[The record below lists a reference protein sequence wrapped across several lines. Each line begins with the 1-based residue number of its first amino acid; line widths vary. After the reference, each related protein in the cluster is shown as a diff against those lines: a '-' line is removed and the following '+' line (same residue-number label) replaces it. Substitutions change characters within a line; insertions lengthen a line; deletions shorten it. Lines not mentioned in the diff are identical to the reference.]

1 MAKKNKPPK
10 PKKQSGESSKEF
22 KARKKAWKQEQALI
36 GKYRK
41 AGIDD
46 PEFFA
51 QQRGERPAPP
61 PPHER
66 PIPETKSREEGGQR
80 RDGTYTRRSTV
91 DLSKIEAHL
100 DTKMDKGHS
109 ESLHTR
115 FKSEFGEDLDTPE
128 GYDLIPD
135 REVQVR
141 PGPPTLTGVESGLSD
156 QVLADV
162 YGVQATSYA
171 PAPAPVPEPTP
182 APQVVEPEP
191 APEMEIEPEP
201 VPEPMPEPIPEP
213 EPEPE
218 VEVEPEPEPEP
229 VPEPVPE
236 PEPEP
241 TPPPVV
247 LPEPGAVAG
256 VAGAGAGATAAA
268 EAAEPAVLEEIDP
281 PKYKFLDLRR
291 FIKLG
296 RRAWITGGGIA
307 KLVVGIINTLLYI
320 VLIFPI
326 PPIIIVP
333 VAATIV
339 YYNNERKEKKAQEEA
354 EWDAHVAE
362 HGYPEQGGYGQA
374 YGGEQGEYPAEG
386 GYYEGEGHYE
396 EDRYGY

>member
-10 PKKQSGESSKEF
+10 PKKMSGESGKEF

-36 GKYRK
+36 VKYQK

-66 PIPETKSREEGGQR
+66 TIPTTKSREEGGQR
-80 RDGTYTRRSTV
+80 QDGTYARRSTV
-91 DLSKIEAHL
+91 DLNKIEAHL

-115 FKSEFGEDLDTPE
+115 FKAEFGEDLDTPE
-128 GYDLIPD
+128 GYELIPE

-141 PGPPTLTGVESGLSD
+141 PGPPTLAAAESGLSD
-156 QVLADV
+156 QVLADA
-162 YGVQATSYA
+162 YGVQATPYA
-171 PAPAPVPEPTP
+171 PAPAPVPEPIP

-191 APEMEIEPEP
+191 APELEIEPEP
-201 VPEPMPEPIPEP
+201 APAPVPEP

-218 VEVEPEPEPEP
+218 VKVEPEPET
-229 VPEPVPE
+229 VPE

-256 VAGAGAGATAAA
+256 AVAGATAAT
-268 EAAEPAVLEEIDP
+268 ETPAPVVEDDIDP

-296 RRAWITGGGIA
+296 RRAWIKGGAIA
-307 KLVVGIINTLLYI
+307 KLIVGIINTLLYI
-320 VLIFPI
+320 ALVI

-333 VAATIV
+333 VVATIV

-354 EWDAHVAE
+354 EWEAHVAE
-362 HGYPEQGGYGQA
+362 HGYPEQGGYGGA
-374 YGGEQGEYPAEG
+374 YGGEQGGYPAEG
-386 GYYEGEGHYE
+386 GYYEGEGNIE